1 MAYQLEHQ
9 KVFSNMTHRV
19 GYTYVQTIPS
29 NKLTNF
35 YSVLINTHSPWIAFT
50 F

>member
-1 MAYQLEHQ
+1 MAYQLKYQ

-19 GYTYVQTIPS
+19 EYTNVQNIPS
-29 NKLTNF
+29 NKLTSF
-35 YSVLINTHSPWIAFT
+35 YNILINTLFPWIVFL